1 MASKLSFGAFGILA
15 CLFSTVFIL
24 SSCKP
29 DLSERDFVLSQKR
42 DNRLI
47 GSWKNIR
54 LSPED
59 DYILIREYT
68 SDGEV
73 KQFDNGEQSFLKH
86 YFYTKDNILYVFEL
100 GDGFKRSNWTWE
112 FEYRFSEDE
121 NMLYVKERGDSIE
134 SKWQRIVNSQQK

>member
-1 MASKLSFGAFGILA
+1 MVSKLSFVALGILA

-47 GSWKNIR
+47 GSWKYIYS
-54 LSPED
+54 SPED
-59 DYILIREYT
+59 NTILIREYT
-68 SDGEV
+68 SNGEV
-73 KQFDNGEQSFLKH
+73 KRYNNGEQSLLKH
-86 YFYTKDNILYVFEL
+86 YFYTKDNILYVFQL
-100 GDGFKRSNWTWE
+100 GDGFKRSNRTWE

-121 NMLYVKERGDSIE
+121 NMLYIKERGGSIE
-134 SKWQRIVNSQQK
+134 YKWQRIVNSQQK